1 MHGGGI
7 WRHTTIIIDI
17 YLTIIMDNKTSFC
30 VHANLINVRALSL
43 IALLAPANTYSMNWH
58 NTVHDKRVSC
68 SKDAGQCKKY
78 MYE

>member
-1 MHGGGI
+1 MGGGGGGGGGI
-7 WRHTTIIIDI
+7 GRHT
-17 YLTIIMDNKTSFC
+17 TIIMDNKTSFC
-30 VHANLINVRALSL
+30 VHANWINCSSLRALSL